1 MWLSRS
7 PPRDANGDG
16 APDVNAFGQ
25 RIYTSTIR
33 NNKYSIEMTFQFI
46 NTRRGMAQGT
56 HPATAPPTSRSRIIS
71 HKWVLK
77 QTYQVTNI
85 SMTPARNVRMYQFLH
100 GLNSTSAVYDNIDHA
115 ERTNCGGEKCRKY
128 KHDVTLR
135 GGVRAFIDL
144 QRPFE
149 DVPGQT
155 PRALDISFVF
165 GLAPGMNDAFFRS
178 LLGKSERAIRVAF
191 QEMRVSITSPP
202 DFFRRIAKSEVYVV
216 NQDTVAMH
224 SKIRPVGGANVNTK
238 PHAFETGRYGV
249 RARRHSHVNGNL
261 RSVCIDRLKRR
272 D

>member
-1 MWLSRS
+1 MSRGSSFRTGTRIRTSLWLSRS

-191 QEMRVSITSPP
+191 QEMRVSNHQSTRFLPQN
-202 DFFRRIAKSEVYVV
+202 R
-216 NQDTVAMH
+216 
-224 SKIRPVGGANVNTK
+224 KIRGLRRQPRYRR
-238 PHAFETGRYGV
+238 HAFEDK
-249 RARRHSHVNGNL
+249 ARRWRERQHKTT
-261 RSVCIDRLKRR
+261 RF
-272 D
+272 